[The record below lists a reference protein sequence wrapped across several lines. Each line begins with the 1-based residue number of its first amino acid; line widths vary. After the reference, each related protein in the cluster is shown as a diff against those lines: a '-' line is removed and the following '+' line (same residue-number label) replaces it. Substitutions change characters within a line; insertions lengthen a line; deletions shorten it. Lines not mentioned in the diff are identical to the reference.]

1 MESYF
6 RQRRREN
13 MRIIHEGK
21 KQILTAI
28 VLYALLLMFLTIF
41 NISFSLYYFSVIAV
55 VLFVIHMELYWKKE
69 NRSFEKQLLDLD
81 WLLSEVR
88 HRYYVHG
95 MVDEAVEEAYEV
107 CKNSRLKEKI
117 YAIYEVLCS
126 ADINIAKERFKLRNQ
141 NRYFRMF
148 LTLSLMV
155 IEFGDKTIEGQSLF
169 LRNLKRLR
177 EEIHIELKNN
187 QTLKHHFSGLTFL
200 IVVPVTTLGAIES
213 WGLSNLPELS
223 AYYEGAYRILFYA
236 FLFILTVGLYYLFF
250 LLKTPIKVISKQHPW
265 LKQVSKHF
273 LLLRFC
279 QNYEHFFPRAVE
291 KQRIFLIQ
299 VGETVEVSE
308 FLCKRI
314 IFGLLGFSLSSLWSA
329 FFLASLWKSGV
340 LFIGLLSS
348 ILCFFIPVL
357 VLKYRVRL
365 AQVYMEDEVF
375 QFQAILMMVMYM
387 NRISTFELLEIMED
401 FSIIFKKQLRQCLL
415 DYDVGQKQSLQ
426 QLRENTYC
434 EAFHKLIDNLM
445 MCDEIGVT
453 KALDEVALEIQFY
466 SEKRQQQT
474 NYQLEQKGILCR
486 FLSFLPLVATIALYL
501 ILPFVT
507 VSLSKLMEIS
517 EAIATG
523 K

>member
-1 MESYF
+1 
-6 RQRRREN
+6 
-13 MRIIHEGK
+13 MRIIHKGR

-28 VLYALLLMFLTIF
+28 VLYALSLMILTIL
-41 NISFSLYYFSVIAV
+41 NISFSFYYFSVIAV
-55 VLFVIHMELYWKKE
+55 VLFVINMEIYWKKE
-69 NRSFEKQLLDLD
+69 NLSYEKELLDLD

-107 CKNSRLKEKI
+107 CKNSKLKEII
-117 YAIYEVLCS
+117 YVIYEVLCS
-126 ADINIAKERFKLRNQ
+126 VDISLSKERFKLRNQ

-155 IEFGDKTIEGQSLF
+155 MEFGDKTVEGQSLY
-169 LRNLKRLR
+169 LRNLKNLR

-200 IVVPVTTLGAIES
+200 IVVPLTTLGAIEY

-236 FLFILTVGLYYLFF
+236 FLFILTVGLYYLFY
-250 LLKTPIKVISKQHPW
+250 LLKTPIKVISKRHPW
-265 LKQVSKHF
+265 LKQASTHILFV
-273 LLLRFC
+273 RFC
-279 QNYEHFFPRAVE
+279 RNYEHFFPRTLE
-291 KQRIFLIQ
+291 KQRISLMQ
-299 VGETVEVSE
+299 TGETMEISE

-314 IFGLLGFSLSSLWSA
+314 ICGFLGLSISFLWYVI
-329 FFLASLWKSGV
+329 FLASLWKDGV
-340 LFIGLLSS
+340 LFIGLLSF
-348 ILCFFIPVL
+348 ILGFLIPIW

-365 AQVYMEDEVF
+365 AKVYMGDEVF
-375 QFQAILMMVMYM
+375 QFQSILMMVMYM
-387 NRISTFELLEIMED
+387 DRISTFELLEIMED
-401 FSIIFKKQLRQCLL
+401 FSIIFKKQLCQCLM
-415 DYDVGQKQSLQ
+415 DYDVGQKEALQ

-434 EAFHKLIDNLM
+434 KSFHKLIDNLM

-486 FLSFLPLVATIALYL
+486 FLSFLPLVITIALYL

>member
-1 MESYF
+1 
-6 RQRRREN
+6 
-13 MRIIHEGK
+13 MRIIHKGK
-21 KQILTAI
+21 KEILIAI
-28 VLYALLLMFLTIF
+28 IIYTLSLTMLTIR
-41 NISFSLYYFSVIAV
+41 NVSFSFYYFSVIAV
-55 VLFVIHMELYWKKE
+55 VLFVLNMEICWKKE
-69 NRSFEKQLLDLD
+69 NRIFEKQLKELD

-107 CKNSRLKEKI
+107 CKKTALKEVI
-117 YAIYEVLCS
+117 YAVYEVLCS
-126 ADINIAKERFKLRNQ
+126 VDLRLEKERFKLRNQ

-155 IEFGDKTIEGQSLF
+155 IEFGDKTVEGQSLY

-187 QTLKHHFSGLTFL
+187 RTLKHHFSGLTFL

-223 AYYEGAYRILFYA
+223 AYYEGIFRILFYA

-250 LLKTPIKVISKQHPW
+250 LLKTPIKVISKPHLW
-265 LKQVSKHF
+265 LKQLSRHN
-273 LLLRFC
+273 LLMRFC
-279 QNYEHFFPRAVE
+279 RNYEHFFPQTYE
-291 KQRIFLIQ
+291 KLRVSLIQ
-299 VGETVEVSE
+299 VGETMEVSE

-314 IFGLLGFSLSSLWSA
+314 FCGFLGFLFSFLWSV
-329 FFLASLWKSGV
+329 FFLMFLWKNGII
-340 LFIGLLSS
+340 FIVLLSS
-348 ILCFFIPVL
+348 ILCFFLPVW
-357 VLKYRVRL
+357 VLKYRARL
-365 AQVYMEDEVF
+365 AKVSMEDEVF
-375 QFQAILMMVMYM
+375 QFQGILMMVMYM
-387 NRISTFELLEIMED
+387 DRISTFELLEIMED
-401 FSIIFKKQLRQCLL
+401 FSLIFKKQLCQCLL
-415 DYDVGQKQSLQ
+415 EYDVSQEEALN
-426 QLRENTYC
+426 QLKVNTFC
-434 EAFHKLIDNLM
+434 EEFHKLIDSLM
-445 MCDEIGVT
+445 MCDDIGVA

-474 NYQLEQKGILCR
+474 DYQLEQKGVLCR
-486 FLSFLPLVATIALYL
+486 FLSFLPLVTTIALYL

-517 EAIATG
+517 EAIASG

>member
-1 MESYF
+1 
-6 RQRRREN
+6 
-13 MRIIHEGK
+13 MRIIHKGK
-21 KQILTAI
+21 MQIITAI
-28 VLYALLLMFLTIF
+28 ILYALSLTILTIL

-55 VLFVIHMELYWKKE
+55 LLFVINMEIYWKKE
-69 NRSFEKQLLDLD
+69 NRTFEKQLLELD

-95 MVDEAVEEAYEV
+95 MVDEAAREAYEV
-107 CKNSRLKEKI
+107 CKTPGLKEKI
-117 YAIYEVLCS
+117 YAIYEALCS
-126 ADINIAKERFKLRNQ
+126 VDMNLAKEKFKHMNQ

-155 IEFGDKTIEGQSLF
+155 MEFGDKAVEGQSLY

-200 IVVPVTTLGAIES
+200 IVVPITTLGAIES

-223 AYYEGAYRILFYA
+223 SYYDGAYRILFYA

-265 LKQVSKHF
+265 LKLVSKHSLF
-273 LLLRFC
+273 IRYC
-279 QNYEHFFPRAVE
+279 RNYEHFFPRAFE
-291 KQRIFLIQ
+291 KLRISLIQ
-299 VGETVEVSE
+299 VGETMEISE

-314 IFGLLGFSLSSLWSA
+314 ICGFLGFSFSFLWTF
-329 FFLASLWKSGV
+329 FFLMHLWKGKIIILV
-340 LFIGLLSS
+340 LLSS
-348 ILCFFIPVL
+348 ILCFYLPVW

-365 AQVYMEDEVF
+365 AKVYMEDEVF

-387 NRISTFELLEIMED
+387 DRISTFELLEIMED

-415 DYDVGQKQSLQ
+415 DYDVGQREALLQ
-426 QLRENTYC
+426 LKENTYC
-434 EAFHKLIDNLM
+434 EAFHKLIDNLI
-445 MCDEIGVT
+445 MCDDIGVT

-486 FLSFLPLVATIALYL
+486 FLSFLPLVTTIALYL

-517 EAIATG
+517 DAIATG

>member
-1 MESYF
+1 
-6 RQRRREN
+6 
-13 MRIIHEGK
+13 MRIIHKGK
-21 KQILTAI
+21 MQIISAI
-28 VLYALLLMFLTIF
+28 ILYALSLTILTIL

-55 VLFVIHMELYWKKE
+55 LLFVINMEIYWKKE
-69 NRSFEKQLLDLD
+69 NRIFEKQLLELD
-81 WLLSEVR
+81 WLLSKVR

-107 CKNSRLKEKI
+107 CKTPGLKEKI
-117 YAIYEVLCS
+117 YAIYEALCS
-126 ADINIAKERFKLRNQ
+126 VDMNLAKEKFKYMNQ

-155 IEFGDKTIEGQSLF
+155 MEFGDKAVEGQSLY

-200 IVVPVTTLGAIES
+200 IVVPITTLGAIES

-223 AYYEGAYRILFYA
+223 NYYEGAYRILFYA

-265 LKQVSKHF
+265 LKLVSKHSLF
-273 LLLRFC
+273 IRYRR
-279 QNYEHFFPRAVE
+279 NYEHFFPRAFE
-291 KQRIFLIQ
+291 KLRISLIQ
-299 VGETVEVSE
+299 VGETMEISE

-314 IFGLLGFSLSSLWSA
+314 ICGFLGFSFSFLWTF
-329 FFLASLWKSGV
+329 FFLMYLWKGRIIMLV
-340 LFIGLLSS
+340 LLTS
-348 ILCFFIPVL
+348 ILCFYLPVW

-365 AQVYMEDEVF
+365 AKVYMEDEVF

-387 NRISTFELLEIMED
+387 DRISTFELLEIMED

-415 DYDVGQKQSLQ
+415 DYDVGQREALLQ
-426 QLRENTYC
+426 LKENTYC
-434 EAFHKLIDNLM
+434 EAFHKLIDNLI
-445 MCDEIGVT
+445 MCDDIGVT

-486 FLSFLPLVATIALYL
+486 FLSFLPLVTTIALYL

-517 EAIATG
+517 DAIATG